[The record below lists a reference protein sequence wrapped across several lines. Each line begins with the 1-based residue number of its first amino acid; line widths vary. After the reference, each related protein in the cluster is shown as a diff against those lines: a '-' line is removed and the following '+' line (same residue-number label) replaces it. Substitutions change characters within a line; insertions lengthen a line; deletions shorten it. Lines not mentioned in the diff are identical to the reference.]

1 MSFLF
6 SGIALARGGS
16 AVMPEQTCHI
26 IGSGD
31 FTETGLAFQPGDAC
45 LAADG
50 GLRYAQ
56 ALGLSVDLIV
66 GDLDSADPTA
76 LAAAGQARIPLLR
89 LPREKD
95 ETDMLAAIRIG
106 LERGYRRFALY
117 GATGGRLSHTL
128 ANLHCLDH
136 LARHGARGVL
146 YDEREWITLIRNG
159 TLCFDASRQ
168 GIVSVFAYGGEAS
181 GVTLT
186 GLKYPLDHVT
196 LTGSFPLGVSNEF
209 TGAPAAVTVVCGAL
223 LVCVQRCAGVNSP
236 F

>member
-1 MSFLF
+1 MAS
-6 SGIALARGGS
+6 
-16 AVMPEQTCHI
+16 EKTCNI

-31 FTETGLAFQPGDAC
+31 FAETCLTLRPGDIC
-45 LAADG
+45 LVADG

-56 ALGLSVDLIV
+56 ALGLPVDLIV
-66 GDLDSADPTA
+66 GDLDSADPSA
-76 LAAAGQARIPLLR
+76 LAAAGEARVPLLR

-117 GATGGRLSHTL
+117 GSTGGRLSHTL
-128 ANLHCLDH
+128 ANLHCLDF
-136 LARHGARGVL
+136 LAQQGSRGIV
-146 YDEREWITLIRNG
+146 YDQTEWITLIRSNA
-159 TLCFDASRQ
+159 LRFDASMR
-168 GIVSVFAYGGEAS
+168 GVVSVFAYGGDAS

-209 TGAPAAVTVVCGAL
+209 LGVPSMIAVERGAL
-223 LVCVQRCAGVNSP
+223 LVCVQRAAGSGPP